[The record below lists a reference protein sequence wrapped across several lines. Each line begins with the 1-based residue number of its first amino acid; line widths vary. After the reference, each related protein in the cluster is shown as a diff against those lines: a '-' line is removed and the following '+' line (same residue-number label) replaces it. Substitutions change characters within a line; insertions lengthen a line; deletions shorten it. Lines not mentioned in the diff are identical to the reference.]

1 MFQTLFKL
9 IKSKF
14 LSTTLKN
21 KILRQI
27 SKAKLNPKIVLK
39 ELLSTTTNKTTLKE
53 REAIRE
59 AFKKQPGIK
68 LIRKQLE
75 DNINNEII
83 KFKKETPKAQE
94 MIDWYDKLFLSEE
107 KVDIKKEARN
117 ISKSYDNDSDMWY
130 KSSWI
135 FGCWYFPKSKQCL
148 VQMKNKFYW
157 FYRVP
162 RTKYIILKATGG
174 KFMWDYFGKHYSLNK
189 GRWVRKREKR

>member
-39 ELLSTTTNKTTLKE
+39 ELLSTTTIKTTLKE
-53 REAIRE
+53 REVIRE

-68 LIRKQLE
+68 LIKKQLE

-83 KFKKETPKAQE
+83 KFKKETPKAKE

-107 KVDIKKEARN
+107 KVDIKKEAIN
-117 ISKSYDNDSDMWY
+117 ISKSYDIDNDMWY

-174 KFMWDYFGKHYSLNK
+174 KYMWDYFGKHYSLNK